1 MRAVAAYLLVAFL
14 GAQSRS
20 TPPAPL
26 GKLVDAGG
34 YRVHLYCTGRGS
46 PTVVITGAGASFDW
60 ALVQPEVAADTQVC
74 TYDRSGTAWSDP
86 GPPDGCS
93 SRVHELHTVLRNA
106 GVAGPVILVGHSLGA
121 LVARLYAATYPGQV
135 AGVVIVDH
143 ATGFAANNVSLPA
156 QGRLAPGSPVVG
168 DRVPAGEAAFHKL
181 PPRAFALHEW
191 ANGLP
196 GAAAVRRS
204 TPTVMPACE
213 KDIDDRTRGV
223 ERPLGNT
230 PLVVLHTNPGDP
242 LGQSPYMR
250 LQRTLAGLSGNS
262 VTIQAEQSSHYI
274 MLDRPDLVI
283 AATRRVVAAV
293 RGHRRL

>member
-1 MRAVAAYLLVAFL
+1 MRAVAAFFLVAL
-14 GAQSRS
+14 HGAQALS
-20 TPPAPL
+20 TTPVPL

-46 PTVVITGAGASFDW
+46 PAVVVTGAGASFDW
-60 ALVQPEVAADTQVC
+60 ALVQPEVAKDTQVC

-106 GVAGPVILVGHSLGA
+106 GISGPVILVGHSLGA
-121 LVARLYAATYPGQV
+121 MVTRLYAATYPAQV

-143 ATGFAANNVSLPA
+143 ATGFAANNVSLPT
-156 QGRLAPGSPVVG
+156 QGRLAPSSPVVG
-168 DRVPAGEAAFHKL
+168 DRVPAGESAFQKL

-191 ANGLP
+191 SNALP

-213 KDIDDRTRGV
+213 KDIDDRTRGM
-223 ERPLGNT
+223 ERPLGNR

-242 LGQSPYMR
+242 LGRSPYMQ
-250 LQRTLAGLSGNS
+250 LQRMLAGLSGNS
-262 VTIQAEQSSHYI
+262 VTVQAEHSSHYI

-283 AATRRVVAAV
+283 AAIRRVLAAV
-293 RGHRRL
+293 RGNTRL